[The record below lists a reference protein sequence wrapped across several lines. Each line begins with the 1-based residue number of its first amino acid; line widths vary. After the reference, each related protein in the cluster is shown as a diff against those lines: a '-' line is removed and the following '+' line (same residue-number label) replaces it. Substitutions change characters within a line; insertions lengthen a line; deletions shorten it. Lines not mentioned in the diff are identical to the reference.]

1 MSHTFLLPDDLG
13 FLQLGSNEVLCAVA
27 RGELDLN
34 ALAVRELRS
43 RGFDPNGNCV
53 GFTDQEEQ

>member
-1 MSHTFLLPDDLG
+1 MSHTFLRPDDLG

-34 ALAVRELRS
+34 ALAVRELQF
-43 RGFDPNGNCV
+43 RGFDPNGNWV
-53 GFTDQEEQ
+53 GFTHQGDQ

>member
-1 MSHTFLLPDDLG
+1 MSHTYLRPDDLG

-34 ALAVRELRS
+34 ALAVGELQS
-43 RGFDPNGNCV
+43 RGFDLNGNWV
-53 GFTDQEEQ
+53 GFTDQVEQ

>member
-1 MSHTFLLPDDLG
+1 MSHTFLRPDDLG
-13 FLQLGSNEVLCAVA
+13 FLQLGSNEVLSAVA

-43 RGFDPNGNCV
+43 RGFDSNGNWV
-53 GFTDQEEQ
+53 GFTQRDEQ